1 MEHYTTEKRRRKAR
15 IENEKET
22 WRGGVRGGRGQ
33 KITERTIW
41 EITGALGAGFQSVEP
56 GRWPHTLFPFSLSPS
71 IGEANSSLLLLP
83 HPCRPFCIFY
93 SAFHVLPRATRK
105 STVNN
110 ARSSEPRPALPA
122 CRIAET
128 LFSFCGTR
136 KYVSED
142 WPRYR
147 PNNSKLN
154 FMPAKVQKNKVW
166 RNNWWIIKLFVRD
179 EEWWKAKLWRDIG
192 KIKETWL
199 IYLAR

>member
-1 MEHYTTEKRRRKAR
+1 MA
-15 IENEKET
+15 
-22 WRGGVRGGRGQ
+22 RGGAGRTGTENNRANNLRDYRG
-33 KITERTIW
+33 
-41 EITGALGAGFQSVEP
+41 P
-56 GRWPHTLFPFSLSPS
+56 GCWFPIGWARPLAAYLVPLLSLSPS

-93 SAFHVLPRATRK
+93 SAFHVLPRATHK

-154 FMPAKVQKNKVW
+154 FMPAEVQKNKVW